1 MQLVRVA
8 RRGGDINKILQQ
20 GEDLYVHTRHTLTPK
35 GLNMEFDLK
44 LFFVCVYIYIFLSCF
59 FWML

>member
-44 LFFVCVYIYIFLSCF
+44 LFFFFLSCF
-59 FWML
+59 FGCFSDYICV